1 LLAGRRR
8 YREAMDELLEIIRL
22 ARHWQDGA
30 ARTRLLALFALA
42 GADTPLVAEYRRKLA
57 NALH

>member
-1 LLAGRRR
+1 
-8 YREAMDELLEIIRL
+8 MDELLEIIRL

-42 GADTPLVAEYRRKLA
+42 ASDTALVAEYRRKLA